1 MDSVKSRDL
10 KPLTFQRYLQTSVR
24 AKIPYIAEFQALY
37 SDVLNLHSFL
47 ERYSKMLQKTPQIGG
62 INPLQSGL
70 DGSQLLIDK
79 IANAGPFFNKLA
91 NRPKTIS
98 ELLME
103 IVYAIDVK
111 IQSKDLAVELQNVKK
126 KIGISLFDPDMI
138 SDSEQI
144 AYRLNDVTKNLE
156 QLTADV
162 WNDDEKIGDQLDRTV
177 YNLNQTGRQSQQ
189 MTIRMLLNRLESEM
203 KLLIIKVDN
212 FIQQNSNRITKEVN
226 ILANQPY
233 LVYSFDS
240 IRFTGAQIQYKL
252 NSLDGF
258 IMGKLDALYFPQTEE
273 LINSAYATLT
283 TGAGFDVKFS
293 IERTGTNIEVFLTST
308 KSINKYSLA
317 ITLFE

>member
-47 ERYSKMLQKTPQIGG
+47 ERYSKMLQKTPKIGG

-79 IANAGPFFNKLA
+79 IANAGPFFNRLA

-240 IRFTGAQIQYKL
+240 LRFTGAQIQYKL

>member
-1 MDSVKSRDL
+1 MDSIKSRDL

-47 ERYSKMLQKTPQIGG
+47 ERYSKMLQKTPQIGN

-111 IQSKDLAVELQNVKK
+111 IQSKDIAVELQNVKK
-126 KIGISLFDPDMI
+126 KIGIQLFDPDMI
-138 SDSEQI
+138 SDAESLT
-144 AYRLNDVTKNLE
+144 YRLNDVTKNLE

-177 YNLNQTGRQSQQ
+177 YNLNSTGRQSQQ
-189 MTIRMLLNRLESEM
+189 LTVRMLLNRLDQEM
-203 KLLIIKVDN
+203 KLLVIKVDN
-212 FIQQNSNRITKEVN
+212 FIQQNQNRITKEVN

-233 LVYSFDS
+233 LIYQFDS
-240 IRFTGAQIQYKL
+240 LRFTGAQIQYKL
-252 NSLDGF
+252 NQLDGF
-258 IMGKLDALYFPQTEE
+258 IMGKVDTLYFPSTEE
-273 LINSAYATLT
+273 LRNQMYATLAI
-283 TGAGFDVKFS
+283 GNNFDAKFF
-293 IERTGTNIEVFLTST
+293 IDRTGTSIEVFITST
-308 KSINKYSLA
+308 KNINKYSLA

>member
-47 ERYSKMLQKTPQIGG
+47 ERYSKMLQKTPHIGG

-240 IRFTGAQIQYKL
+240 LRFTGAQIQYKL